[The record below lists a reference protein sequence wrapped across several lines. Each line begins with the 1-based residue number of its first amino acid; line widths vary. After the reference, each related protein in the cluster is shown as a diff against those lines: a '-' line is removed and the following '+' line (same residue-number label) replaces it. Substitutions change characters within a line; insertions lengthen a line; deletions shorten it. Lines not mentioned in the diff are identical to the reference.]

1 MLWWSQS
8 TEGSSLNIVLEAS
21 AKGIK
26 YENGINAII
35 YGVQH
40 RSRAVLGDKRHLG
53 ALRYPRDILML
64 VRYVTGWVCVS
75 LKRDT
80 QYCFGSFRYRR
91 K

>member
-1 MLWWSQS
+1 M
-8 TEGSSLNIVLEAS
+8 EAS

-53 ALRYPRDILML
+53 ALGYPRDILML

-75 LKRDT
+75 QKRDEKGYSVLFWKF
-80 QYCFGSFRYRR
+80 QIQ
-91 K
+91 KK